1 MEIIMT
7 KHMDN
12 KQNKKVLITG
22 GTAGI
27 GRAIALLL
35 AEVGYHVTLIGRDY
49 EKLQDL
55 LTDYNKLQNP
65 GALKGLIADLTDD
78 KAIERILREYFDNYG
93 CPDVFINNAGLP
105 YNGVMHEQD
114 DSLAYLVK
122 TNLWA
127 YMHLAG
133 KIGSQMIK
141 KGVQG
146 DIINIGSMSADVREK
161 DSSAYVGTKAGIQGF
176 SEAFRKETNPHGI
189 RVSLIEPGAVGSDM
203 QPTSPAEERE
213 RQEKEEMLCAEDVAD
228 AVLYVLERPRRNN
241 IAVLQI
247 KPTRQYI

>member
-1 MEIIMT
+1 
-7 KHMDN
+7 MDS

-35 AEVGYHVTLIGRDY
+35 AEAGYHVTLIGRDY

-55 LTDYNKLQNP
+55 LTDYNKLERRGTLN
-65 GALKGLIADLTDD
+65 GLIADLTDER
-78 KAIERILREYFDNYG
+78 AIEKILQEYLDDYG
-93 CPDVFINNAGLP
+93 CPDIFINNAGLP
-105 YNGVMHEQD
+105 YNGVMDEQG

-133 KIGSQMIK
+133 KIGSRMIQN
-141 KGVQG
+141 GVQG
-146 DIINIGSMSADVREK
+146 DIINVGSMSADVREK
-161 DSSAYVGTKAGIQGF
+161 NSSAYVGTKAGIQGF
-176 SEAFRKETNPHGI
+176 SEAFRKEINPHGV
-189 RVSLIEPGAVGSDM
+189 RVSLIEPGAVGTDM
-203 QPTSPAEERE
+203 QPTSPAEERDM
-213 RQEKEEMLCAEDVAD
+213 QKNEEMLLAEDIAD
-228 AVLYVLERPRRNN
+228 AVLYILERPRRNN

-247 KPTRQYI
+247 KPTKQYI